1 MNATKTGMASY
12 STQELIDYVERTDK
26 KIEAAPAFI
35 RRTSFSGWGSH
46 SAAICAEIQERQIQ
60 EKQGQ
65 QDE

>member
-35 RRTSFSGWGSH
+35 RRTSYAGWRSH

-60 EKQGQ
+60 ERQG
-65 QDE
+65 EAK